1 MEPPLL
7 TLIWMVLGW
16 AIWMSFDDMGG
27 MGDMNEIVHMDWSSG
42 GRYGWQISAMWYS
55 FWNDGVDLEMVGGYY
70 IPFVNYSLVW
80 SKQLYSK
87 QENDIL
93 LKLIKENIDV
103 QTQPLFM
110 KKMTQI
116 IKNNYIPVSILPSL
130 SRLRVSVWSNLCLNW

>member
-1 MEPPLL
+1 
-7 TLIWMVLGW
+7 
-16 AIWMSFDDMGG
+16 
-27 MGDMNEIVHMDWSSG
+27 
-42 GRYGWQISAMWYS
+42 
-55 FWNDGVDLEMVGGYY
+55 MVGGYY

-130 SRLRVSVWSNLCLNW
+130 SRLRVSV

>member
-1 MEPPLL
+1 
-7 TLIWMVLGW
+7 
-16 AIWMSFDDMGG
+16 
-27 MGDMNEIVHMDWSSG
+27 
-42 GRYGWQISAMWYS
+42 
-55 FWNDGVDLEMVGGYY
+55 MVGGYY
-70 IPFVNYSLVW
+70 IPFVNYSLVC

-130 SRLRVSVWSNLCLNW
+130 SRLRVSV